1 MADWLLKTALDAIQT
16 ADPAAASWCE
26 NKLAENSDLDRL
38 GALRFVCNSLD
49 AGNREAV
56 AAALGVS
63 LGDLDACGRVLRAV

>member
-1 MADWLLKTALDAIQT
+1 MADWLLKTALDAIRT
-16 ADPAAASWCE
+16 ADPSTESWCE
-26 NKLAENSDLDRL
+26 NKLIEKSDLDRL

-63 LGDLDACGRVLRAV
+63 LGDLDACGIVLRQI